1 MGKKKRMPKPPQMQA
16 PQADLLERRPL
27 LVLVITLVV
36 LLCVMYG
43 KIIFFGKTL
52 LPPDKLT
59 ADATVPFVKD
69 ALSRGIFP
77 LWTPY
82 IFSGM
87 PSYGSL
93 LSAPRVN
100 PVDSAVKSLLGALHL
115 PPFVFILLN
124 YVLFGCL
131 IYVLLRSWKIH
142 PLAAIF
148 AALSIAFVPQ
158 YVAFTAFGHNTK
170 FLTLVLIPL
179 ILYLTELVLSRRHL
193 LYAALLGLAL
203 GFQLLR
209 AHLQVSYYTAL
220 LIILVFIYHVF
231 LTLRARQGWK
241 TIWQGAA
248 LLVGA
253 AVLGVMFSAVLTLPV
268 YEYSHYSI
276 RGGAEGALDYD
287 YATAWSFSP
296 LEMITFVVPSFL
308 GFGGE
313 TYWGKMP
320 FTDYPLYFG
329 VVILF
334 FALLALVLRR
344 DRHTIFLGIVALLS
358 LLVSFGHHFPLL
370 YKPMFHLLP
379 FFSSFRVPSM
389 IHIVLDIA
397 MLLLAGVGLHEV
409 LSTQQNKSEA
419 HRLRTISTY
428 STVFIAVLGVLFFV
442 LLVGKGLYISLA
454 GSAPRELTV
463 NVRSQAYNRALLDA
477 FLSLLFSGLSAGMVL
492 LYLRRQVGRVV
503 LGAVVTAVAIVDLYL
518 VDARIVKPRE
528 RDDEKAYFA
537 KTEAVKYL
545 QNDPEVFR
553 IYAAP
558 DNHTPNWYMYHKLQ
572 SVFGYHAAKLRIY
585 QEFIEESGLDQRT
598 FPGIPPMFAK
608 YWRLISHQGRP
619 MLQPVPPETISPQR
633 IARDRAFLDM
643 LNVKYVVSYYD
654 LRDEQFRKVLDG
666 MPSVF
671 LNTGVLPRAFFVDS
685 IVVISDRNRIF
696 EFMKSERFNPHR
708 LAVIEQAPP
717 FAIGPAGENRVRV
730 ESYDIHDIHLDAEVT
745 APTFLV
751 VSEVFYPAGWKAYD
765 NGRAVPIYKTNY
777 ILRGLF
783 LQPGHHKI
791 HFAFRPASFRI
802 GLLVSV
808 MGLVV
813 VAAVAGFY
821 TLPTFLRRRASATS
835 ADEGKQ
841 EAR

>member
-1 MGKKKRMPKPPQMQA
+1 MSKKKKPVLKAPQLQA
-16 PQADLLERRPL
+16 PQPPLFERWPL
-27 LVLVITLVV
+27 LVLVAAVVV
-36 LLCVMYG
+36 LFCVVYG
-43 KIIFFGKTL
+43 QIIFFGKTL

-59 ADATVPFVKD
+59 ADATAPFIKD
-69 ALSRGIFP
+69 ALKRGVFP

-87 PSYGSL
+87 PSFGSL

-100 PVDSAVKSLLGALHL
+100 PVDSAIKSVIGALQL
-115 PPFVFILLN
+115 PLFVFILLN
-124 YVLFGCL
+124 YLLFGCL
-131 IYVLLRSWKIH
+131 IYLLLRSWNVH

-148 AALSIAFVPQ
+148 AGLAIVFVPQ
-158 YVAFTAFGHNTK
+158 FVAFTAFGHNTK
-170 FLTLVLIPL
+170 FLSLVLIPL
-179 ILYLTELVLSRRHL
+179 ILYLSEMVFTRRRP
-193 LYAALLGLAL
+193 LYAALLGLTI

-220 LIILVFIYHVF
+220 LLILLFAYRSIIA
-231 LTLRARQGWK
+231 LRAREGWQA
-241 TIWQGAA
+241 IWQGGA
-248 LLVGA
+248 LLLGA
-253 AVLGVMFSAVLTLPV
+253 AVLGVMLSAVLTLPV

-308 GFGGE
+308 GFGGD

-329 VVILF
+329 VVVFF

-358 LLVSFGHHFPLL
+358 LVVSFGQHFPLL

-397 MLLLAGVGLHEV
+397 MLLLAGIGLHEV
-409 LSTQQNKSEA
+409 LTTAEGKGGGA
-419 HRLRTISTY
+419 RLRAVSTY
-428 STVFIAVLGVLFFV
+428 SVVFVSVLAVLFFF
-442 LLVGKGLYISLA
+442 LLVAKGFYISMA
-454 GSAPRELTV
+454 GSSVRDLPV
-463 NVRSQAYNRALLDA
+463 NVRAAAYNRALLDS
-477 FLSLLFSGLSAGMVL
+477 FLAVFFSGVSAGMVG
-492 LYLRRQVGRVV
+492 LYLRRQVGRAV
-503 LGAVVTAVAIVDLYL
+503 LAVVIMAAAIVDLYL
-518 VDARIVKPRE
+518 VDARIIKPRE

-545 QNDPEVFR
+545 QSDPEVFR

-598 FPGIPPMFAK
+598 VPGIPPMFAK

-654 LRDEQFRKVLDG
+654 LRDEHFRKVLDD

-671 LNTGVLPRAFFVDS
+671 VNTGVLPRAFFVDS
-685 IVVISDRNRIF
+685 VVVISDRNRIF
-696 EFMKSERFNPHR
+696 EFMKSERFDPHH
-708 LAVIEQAPP
+708 LAVVEQPPP
-717 FAIGPAGENRVRV
+717 FAIGPAGENSVRLV
-730 ESYDIHDIHLDAEVT
+730 SYDIHDIHFEAEVAT
-745 APTFLV
+745 PAFLV
-751 VSEVFYPAGWKAYD
+751 VSEVYYPAGWKAFD
-765 NGRAVPIYKTNY
+765 NGRAVRIYKTNY
-777 ILRGLF
+777 VLRGLF

-791 HFAFRPASFRI
+791 HFAFRPASFRL
-802 GLLVSV
+802 GLMLSLV
-808 MGLVV
+808 GLVV
-813 VAAVAGFY
+813 AAAVVGFS
-821 TLPTFLRRRASATS
+821 TLPARLRRHDDATS
-835 ADEGKQ
+835 AG
-841 EAR
+841 R

>member
-1 MGKKKRMPKPPQMQA
+1 MGKTKQHAPAVQA
-16 PQADLLERRPL
+16 HPSLLERRPL
-27 LVLVITLVV
+27 ALLVAVVVV
-36 LLCVMYG
+36 LLCLVYG
-43 KIIFFGKTL
+43 QIIFSGKTL

-59 ADATVPFVKD
+59 ADSTAPFVKD
-69 ALSRGIFP
+69 ALRRGIFP

-100 PVDSAVKSLLGALHL
+100 PIDSVFRSVLAALHL

-124 YVLFGCL
+124 YLLFGSL
-131 IYVLLRSWKIH
+131 VFLLLRSWKVH
-142 PLAAIF
+142 PAAAMF
-148 AALSIAFVPQ
+148 AGISTVFVPQ
-158 YVAFTAFGHNTK
+158 FVAFTAFGHNTK

-179 ILYLTELVLSRRHL
+179 ALYLTDLVLSKRRVV
-193 LYAALLGLAL
+193 YAALLGLAI

-220 LIILVFIYHVF
+220 LIALYFVYQSIAA
-231 LTLRARQGWK
+231 LRDRRGWQP
-241 TIWQGAA
+241 IWKGGL

-253 AVLGVMFSAVLTLPV
+253 GLLGIMLSAVLTLPV

-276 RGGAEGALDYD
+276 RGGAEGGLNYD

-329 VVILF
+329 VVVLF
-334 FALLALVLRR
+334 FAGLALVLRR
-344 DRHTIFLGIVALLS
+344 DRQTIFLTLVAVLA
-358 LLVSFGHHFPLL
+358 LLVSFGQHFPLL

-397 MLLLAGVGLHEV
+397 MLLLAGIGLHEV
-409 LSTQQNKSEA
+409 LAWSTRQGKHVPRSV
-419 HRLRTISTY
+419 STY
-428 STVFIAVLGVLFFV
+428 ATAFLGLVGLVFLF
-442 LLVGKGLYISLA
+442 LLVGKGAYISLA
-454 GSAPRELTV
+454 GSSPRELTV
-463 NVRSQAYNRALLDA
+463 DVRTAAYNRALLDA
-477 FLSLLFSGLSAGMVL
+477 FLALVFSGVSAGMVML
-492 LYLRRQVGRVV
+492 GLRRKVGTM
-503 LGAVVTAVAIVDLYL
+503 LIAAVVTGAAVLDLYL
-518 VDARIVKPRE
+518 VDARIIHPRD
-528 RDDEKAYFA
+528 RDDERAYFA

-545 QNDPEVFR
+545 QGDPDIFR

-558 DNHTPNWYMYHKLQ
+558 DNRTPNWYMYHKIQ

-598 FPGIPPMFAK
+598 FPGIPPLFAK

-619 MLQPVPPETISPQR
+619 MLQPVHPGTISPQR
-633 IARDRAFLDM
+633 IAADRAFLDM

-654 LRDEQFRKVLDG
+654 LRDEQFHKVLDD

-671 LNTGVLPRAFFVDS
+671 LNTRALPRAFFVDS
-685 IVVISDRNRIF
+685 VVVISGRNRIF
-696 EFMKSERFNPHR
+696 EFMKSGQFDPHR
-708 LAVIEQAPP
+708 MAVIETQPP
-717 FAIGPAGENRVRV
+717 FTISPAAGNQVRV
-730 ESYDIHDIHLDAEVT
+730 VSYDIHDIELQAQVA
-745 APTFLV
+745 APTLLV

-765 NGRAVPIYKTNY
+765 NGRQVPIYKTNY
-777 ILRGLF
+777 VLRGLF
-783 LQPGHHKI
+783 LQPGEHRI
-791 HFAFRPASFRI
+791 RFSFRPASFRLGLSLSI
-802 GLLVSV
+802 LGLLLAA
-808 MGLVV
+808 GVV
-813 VAAVAGFY
+813 GYETVPVLLKRWRPG
-821 TLPTFLRRRASATS
+821 ASQS
-835 ADEGKQ
+835 K
-841 EAR
+841 